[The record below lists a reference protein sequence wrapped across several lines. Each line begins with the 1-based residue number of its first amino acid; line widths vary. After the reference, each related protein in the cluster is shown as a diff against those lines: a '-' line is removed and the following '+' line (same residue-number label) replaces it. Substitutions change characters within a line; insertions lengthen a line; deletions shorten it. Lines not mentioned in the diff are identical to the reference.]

1 MKIAIV
7 WIGKT
12 AVGYMQEAVADY
24 AGRIRHYMPF
34 ELVDVPDVRGVAKGD
49 ADALRIAEGQA
60 VLRQLKPDDYV
71 VLLDD
76 KGRQYTSPQLA
87 AEIERLSLSSARRVV
102 YVIGGAF
109 GFSLELYNRADAL
122 LSLSKMTFS
131 HQMVRAVFLEQI
143 YRAMTI
149 LRGEP
154 YHHDESLFSLS
165 LEAKR
170 KR

>member
-1 MKIAIV
+1 MKIALV

-12 AVGYMQEAVADY
+12 AVDYMQKAVADY
-24 AGRIRHYMPF
+24 AGRIKHYMPL
-34 ELVDVPDVRGVAKGD
+34 ELIEVADVRGVAKGD
-49 ADALRIAEGQA
+49 ANALRIAEGQA
-60 VLRQLKPDDYV
+60 VMRQLKPDDYV

-87 AEIERLSLSSARRVV
+87 AEIGRLNLTSTRRVV
-102 YVIGGAF
+102 YIIGGAF
-109 GFSLELYNRADAL
+109 GFSLEMYDRANAF

-131 HQMVRAVFLEQI
+131 HQMIRAVFLEQI

-154 YHHDESLFSLS
+154 YHHEESLFDESAAS
-165 LEAKR
+165 R